1 MFKIDLHVHTALGGD
16 SLLRPEELVECAR
29 AVGLDALCVTEHHS
43 YFASAPLEDVSRK
56 SRFPIFR
63 ALEYHA
69 SEGHLLVY
77 GVKAGT
83 SDLPRGLPIQRAID
97 WVNHRGGAAVSAH
110 PYQKGVVG
118 GVLGDR
124 LLALRGL
131 AAVEVLNG
139 SVSEQENT
147 LAADAARILKVPG
160 IGGSDAHG
168 PLALGR
174 VCTVFERPIESTVQ
188 LVRAIKEGRGTPC
201 WNAHD
206 REDHG
211 PG

>member
-16 SLLRPEELVECAR
+16 SLLRPEELVECAK
-29 AVGLDALCVTEHHS
+29 AAGLDALCVTEHHS
-43 YFASAPLEDVSRK
+43 YFASDPVEDISRS

-63 ALEYHA
+63 AFEYHA

-83 SDLPRGLPIQRAID
+83 SDLPRGLPMQRAID
-97 WVNHRGGAAVSAH
+97 WVNDKGGAAVPAH
-110 PYQKGVVG
+110 PYQRGVAG

-124 LLALRGL
+124 LLGLRGL

-139 SVSEQENT
+139 SVSEKENS
-147 LAADAARILKVPG
+147 LAADAAGILMVPG
-160 IGGSDAHG
+160 IAGSDAHG

-174 VCTVFERPIESTVQ
+174 ACTVFETAIESTVQ
-188 LVRAIKEGRGTPC
+188 LVEAIKQGRGIPY
-201 WNAHD
+201 WNARD
-206 REDHG
+206 SKGRG
-211 PG
+211 RR

>member
-1 MFKIDLHVHTALGGD
+1 M
-16 SLLRPEELVECAR
+16 LRPEELVECAM
-29 AVGLDALCVTEHHS
+29 AAGLDALCVTEHHS
-43 YFASAPLEDVSRK
+43 YFASAPLEDISRK

-69 SEGHLLVY
+69 SEGHLLIY
-77 GVKAGT
+77 GVKAGS
-83 SDLPRGLPIQRAID
+83 SDLPRGLPMQRAID
-97 WVNHRGGAAVSAH
+97 WVNSRGGAAVPAH
-110 PYQKGVVG
+110 PYQRGVAG

-139 SVSEQENT
+139 SVTEQENS
-147 LAADAARILKVPG
+147 LAAEAAGSLMVPG

-174 VCTVFERPIESTVQ
+174 AYTLFETPIESTVE
-188 LVRAIKEGRGTPC
+188 LLRAIKEGRGIPC

-211 PG
+211 RG